1 MKNVKMFDRLR
12 KASSPLEV
20 DLVESY
26 AKGRLSRRQFLQRGS
41 VIGLSVP
48 FMGAVIAACGSDEK
62 SGSGSSGGAGTTAA
76 GSPDTGATATTAG
89 GPAKA
94 GGTLKVA
101 NPKPSGPVDPV
112 AMENLGAYTIASI
125 PLEYLCGPGEGAEL
139 APMLAESWSP
149 NDDGSVWTFVLR
161 KGVMWHDG
169 SPFTSADVVAT
180 LDRLAEAGL
189 KASIAKGAAV
199 AKDDL
204 TVEITLLAPD
214 GQFPYQVSNWNPQ
227 SLITP
232 ADYAAG
238 TTISDRPVGTGPFK
252 LVSYDDATGV
262 KYERN
267 DAWWGGTPSLDGV
280 EIVFSDTPEAQI
292 QGLLGGAVDAVV
304 QFPVIGG
311 DAVFAQSDKYV
322 IDSIQGSSHRQIWM
336 NTREGNFVDK
346 RTRQAIAYALDRE
359 AIIETVLRGKGDM
372 GNDHPI
378 APLYEYWDSAQ
389 PQRTRDVEK
398 AKQLLKDS
406 GKEGLEIT
414 LNVVDLQ
421 EISKT
426 AELVKTQLEEIGM
439 KISLN
444 VKSPANGIY
453 DTWCKVYDS
462 TNEPAGCDGGEEFGI
477 VDYGNRATPDVFLT
491 KAYAT
496 GEWNSAH
503 FVNEELNTAV
513 AAYQAALDTDGRAEA
528 IKKVQEIATEEVPYA
543 IPYFVNSL
551 TAYSTKVTGV
561 QQTGLGHYY
570 LGKAGFVE

>member
-1 MKNVKMFDRLR
+1 MNIRMFDRLR
-12 KASSPLEV
+12 RASSPLEI

-26 AKGRLSRRQFLQRGS
+26 ASGRISRRDFVRRGT

-48 FMGAVIAACGSDEK
+48 FLSAVVAACGDEEP
-62 SGSGSSGGAGTTAA
+62 STGGESSGA
-76 GSPDTGATATTAG
+76 PV
-89 GPAKA
+89 KA
-94 GGTLKVA
+94 GGVLKVA
-101 NPKPSGPVDPV
+101 NPQPSGPVDPV
-112 AMENLGAYTIASI
+112 AMENLGAYTVASI
-125 PLEYLCGPGEGAEL
+125 PLEYLCGPGEGPTL

-149 NDDGSVWTFVLR
+149 NGDGSVWTFKLR
-161 KGVMWHDG
+161 SGVKWHDG
-169 SPFTSADVVAT
+169 TAFTSADVVAT
-180 LDRLAEAGL
+180 LDRLAAAGL
-189 KASIAKGAAV
+189 KASIDPGAARAV
-199 AKDDL
+199 DDL
-204 TVEITLLAPD
+204 TVEVTLKAAD
-214 GQFPYQVSNWNPQ
+214 GQFPYLVSVWNPQ

-232 ADYAAG
+232 VAFAAG
-238 TTISDRPVGTGPFK
+238 TTIDAQPVGTGPFK
-252 LVSYDDATGV
+252 LVKYDQATGAT
-262 KYERN
+262 YERF
-267 DAWWGGTPSLDGV
+267 DGWWGGVPKLDGV
-280 EIVFSDTPEAQI
+280 QLVFADTPETQI

-311 DAVFAQSDKYV
+311 EAVFSQSDKYV
-322 IDSIQGSSHRQIWM
+322 VDAIRGSSHRQIWM
-336 NTREGNFVDK
+336 NTREGNFVDA
-346 RTRQAIAYALDRE
+346 RTRQAVAYALDRPG
-359 AIIETVLRGKGDM
+359 IIENVLRGKGDLA
-372 GNDHPI
+372 NDHPI
-378 APLYEYWDSAQ
+378 APNLEYWDSSQ
-389 PQRTRDVEK
+389 EQRSRDVEK

-421 EISKT
+421 EISKS

-439 KISLN
+439 KITLN

-503 FVNEELNTAV
+503 YVNEEFNAAV
-513 AAYQAALDTDGRAEA
+513 AGYQAALDVEGR
-528 IKKVQEIATEEVPYA
+528 KKAVASIQKIATEEVPYA

-551 TAYSTKVTGV
+551 TAYSKKVGGI

-570 LGKAGFVE
+570 LGTAGFTE